1 MKAMVLREPGKPFT
15 EEEYPDPEPG
25 PGEAVAKILAC
36 GAGLTIHHARMGR
49 TPGVEYP
56 LVIGHEITGV
66 LAAVGAGVEALR
78 EGDAV
83 TAYFYVTC
91 GACKWCRINRETLCE
106 NFGGYIG
113 RQAQGA
119 YAEYLKLPARNFLKL
134 PAGLDHEK
142 NAAEVSVICDAIATP
157 YKVTRRARIAPL
169 ETVAVVGAGG
179 GVGIHMVMMAK
190 WARARVIAVDIAANK
205 LGKCRDVGADEVVDA
220 SRENVAGALLDLT
233 GGEGVD
239 VVIDFVSAA
248 ATLEAGARALGRGGR
263 LVTLGGTGQP
273 FQSPTRDMVQKEL
286 ELLGSRYAT
295 KQEVKESLDIV
306 ARGDAWPVVTET
318 YSFRADEVEK
328 VHDRLEQGAVTGRA
342 VIVMDGVC

>member
-1 MKAMVLREPGKPFT
+1 MVLREPGKPFT

-66 LAAVGAGVEALR
+66 IAAVGAGVEALR

-220 SRENVAGALLDLT
+220 SRENVAEVLLDLT

-273 FQSPTRDMVQKEL
+273 FQSPTRDIVQKEL